1 MTWLSKVRGK
11 KRPNDRKSQ
20 SAKTAGIDNVY
31 LKDVDISYV
40 LLIYTYRKRARNFGV
55 SVLNV
60 KFDSKFKRAAR
71 LQFVPLVAKNKKK
84 GLLEVSLAALNGAWI
99 NERFQLINTEND

>member
-1 MTWLSKVRGK
+1 MTWLSKVREK
-11 KRPNDRKSQ
+11 KKDQMPNLPKQ
-20 SAKTAGIDNVY
+20 QVIDNVY

-40 LLIYTYRKRARNFGV
+40 LLIYTYRKKARNFGV

-60 KFDSKFKRAAR
+60 KFDSKFKRDAG

-84 GLLEVSLAALNGAWI
+84 
-99 NERFQLINTEND
+99 RLIGGFVDCIEWRME

>member
-11 KRPNDRKSQ
+11 KNQMIGKANLPKQ
-20 SAKTAGIDNVY
+20 QVIDNVY

-40 LLIYTYRKRARNFGV
+40 LLIYTYRKKARNFGV

-60 KFDSKFKRAAR
+60 KFDSKFKRDAG

-84 GLLEVSLAALNGAWI
+84 
-99 NERFQLINTEND
+99 RLIGGFVGCIEWRLD

>member
-1 MTWLSKVRGK
+1 MIGK
-11 KRPNDRKSQ
+11 ANLPKQ
-20 SAKTAGIDNVY
+20 QVIDNVY

-40 LLIYTYRKRARNFGV
+40 LLIYTYRKKARNFQWV

-60 KFDSKFKRAAR
+60 KFDSKFKRDAG

-84 GLLEVSLAALNGAWI
+84 KAYW
-99 NERFQLINTEND
+99 RFRWLH

>member
-1 MTWLSKVRGK
+1 MIGK
-11 KRPNDRKSQ
+11 ANLPKQ
-20 SAKTAGIDNVY
+20 QVIDNVY

-40 LLIYTYRKRARNFGV
+40 LLIYTYRKKARNFGV

-60 KFDSKFKRAAR
+60 KFDSKFKRDAG

-84 GLLEVSLAALNGAWI
+84 KGSLEVSLAALNGAWI
-99 NERFQLINTEND
+99 NKRFELINTEND

>member
-1 MTWLSKVRGK
+1 MVGK
-11 KRPNDRKSQ
+11 ANLPKQ
-20 SAKTAGIDNVY
+20 QVIDNVY

-40 LLIYTYRKRARNFGV
+40 LLIYTYRKKARNFGV

-60 KFDSKFKRAAR
+60 KFDSKFKRDAG

-99 NERFQLINTEND
+99 NKRFQLINTGND

>member
-1 MTWLSKVRGK
+1 M
-11 KRPNDRKSQ
+11 
-20 SAKTAGIDNVY
+20 
-31 LKDVDISYV
+31 

-55 SVLNV
+55 SLLNV
-60 KFDSKFKRAAR
+60 KFYSKFKRDAG

-99 NERFQLINTEND
+99 NKRFQLINTEND